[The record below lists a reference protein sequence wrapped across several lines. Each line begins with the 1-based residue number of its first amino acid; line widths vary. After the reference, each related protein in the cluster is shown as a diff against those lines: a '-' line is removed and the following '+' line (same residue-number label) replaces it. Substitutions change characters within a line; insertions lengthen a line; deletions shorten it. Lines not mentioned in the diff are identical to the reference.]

1 MMNKRCLYLSVAF
14 VVLQGQGVFGREP
27 ARIQATSAPAIL
39 SPGMSVISDTKVMSD
54 RKMLAQ
60 SNAAPSPAQPATQ
73 AGATLP
79 SQRTET
85 INYENWILTCRE
97 FLEGPK
103 KRTCSATVAVQ
114 RTETGQTVLAL
125 AVQPN
130 DQGKMT
136 ASIQIPSGVAIAP
149 GIDVKFDK
157 AFARKFAFDFCEP
170 SRCSASFVADSTFIQ
185 DLSAAASVKVTLQSS
200 DGKPVNFEFPV
211 KGFDK
216 AYAKMTKG

>member
-1 MMNKRCLYLSVAF
+1 MMNKRSLYLSVAF
-14 VVLQGQGVFGREP
+14 FVLQGQGV
-27 ARIQATSAPAIL
+27 L
-39 SPGMSVISDTKVMSD
+39 
-54 RKMLAQ
+54 LAQ
-60 SNAAPSPAQPATQ
+60 SYPAPSPTQPAAQ
-73 AGATLP
+73 AGAMLP

-97 FLEGPK
+97 FLEGAK

-130 DQGKMT
+130 EQGRMT

-157 AFARKFAFDFCEP
+157 AFARKFVFDFCEP

-185 DLSAAASVKVTLQSS
+185 DVSAAASVKVTLQSS
-200 DGKPVNFEFPV
+200 DGKPVNFEFPI

>member
-1 MMNKRCLYLSVAF
+1 MMNKRWLYLSVAF
-14 VVLQGQGVFGREP
+14 LVLQGQGV
-27 ARIQATSAPAIL
+27 L
-39 SPGMSVISDTKVMSD
+39 
-54 RKMLAQ
+54 LAQ
-60 SNAAPSPAQPATQ
+60 STPAPSPAQPAPQ
-73 AGATLP
+73 AAATLP
-79 SQRTET
+79 PQRTET

-97 FLEGPK
+97 FLDGPK

-125 AVQPN
+125 ALQPN
-130 DQGKMT
+130 DQGRMI
-136 ASIQIPSGVAIAP
+136 ASIQIPSGVAITP

-157 AFARKFAFDFCEP
+157 AFTRKFAFDFCEP
-170 SRCSASFVADSTFIQ
+170 SRCSASFAADSTFIQ
-185 DLSAAASVKVTLQSS
+185 DLSAAASVKITLQSS